1 MKLHQLRD
9 FIAVA
14 RAGSIHQAA
23 RDLKAAQPA
32 LTKSIRQL
40 EKVLG
45 TPLFE
50 RTARGTVLNAFGK
63 RFLAR
68 AELATNELN
77 RGKDELEQLLDGKGG
92 RIAIALSGTP
102 SMLFLP
108 NAITTFRRRYPEAQV
123 RIVDGLFPVM
133 LPGLRDG
140 SLDFAMSPFP
150 RQSLSKEFIIEP
162 VFRGT
167 QTVVG
172 RRNHPLCN
180 NTSLAGLVG
189 AEWVLTGAAGS
200 RTVEFEQQFRQNH
213 LPVPRADVKCESLLA
228 LVSLLSS
235 SDLLAFLPQQWV
247 DSQLTAH
254 ALCEIRVR
262 ENISS
267 PTICMIRREGLPL
280 TPVAEAFADALI
292 RESGQLL
299 RQSM

>member
-14 RAGSIHQAA
+14 RSGSIHQAA
-23 RDLKAAQPA
+23 RDLNAAQPA

-40 EKVLG
+40 EKMLG

-92 RIAIALSGTP
+92 HVAMALSGTP
-102 SMLFLP
+102 SMLFLS
-108 NAITTFRRRYPEAQV
+108 NALKTFRRRYPEAQV
-123 RIVDGLFPVM
+123 RIVDGQFPLM

-140 SLDFAMSPFP
+140 TLDFAMGPFP
-150 RQSLSKEFIIEP
+150 SQSLSKEFNIEP
-162 VFRGT
+162 VFTGT

-172 RRNHPLCN
+172 RRNHPLCGAS
-180 NTSLAGLVG
+180 SLADLVG
-189 AEWVLTGAAGS
+189 AEWILTGAAGP
-200 RTVEFEQQFRQNH
+200 RATEFEQQFRNNG
-213 LPVPRADVKCESLLA
+213 LPIPRADVKCESLLA

-235 SDLLAFLPQQWV
+235 SDLLAFLPEQWAG
-247 DSQLTAH
+247 SPLTSH
-254 ALCEIRVR
+254 ALSEIRVR
-262 ENISS
+262 ENISA
-267 PTICMIRREGLPL
+267 PRICMIRREGLPL
-280 TPVAEAFADALI
+280 TPAAEAFANALI
-292 RESGQLL
+292 REAGQL
-299 RQSM
+299 R